1 MDEQSVMVMAEEI
14 LAVAALIGAL
24 ASMPIFLEFM
34 FDRSKRR
41 GRIALSLEELD
52 VDEIHTVLAGCDG
65 LLNDIADLIDRARHP
80 DAYKDLRVGNE
91 ILIIGPA
98 SMGKKTLAKRIAIDA
113 QMDRLLIVHNPR
125 NVDAL
130 AKAKHIVQK
139 SGHDKV
145 MLLLPRL
152 DLIEPKEDEELLT
165 ELDAL
170 IETATSR
177 ANILVIGTA
186 INYVPGSELDNL
198 FGIALAMPGTIIE
211 PVPSGPSRSK
221 EVTQM
226 LEAVIA
232 LYLNKAKQQGD
243 QLQGMSEDDFTA
255 RVLAAATNPAQIE
268 DIVALCQTAALYRQR
283 SKQTSARIITP
294 QILETVIQRA
304 IITENKSIV
313 ATNAIPTRS
322 TE

>member
-1 MDEQSVMVMAEEI
+1 MDEQSVMVLAEEI

-24 ASMPIFLEFM
+24 ASMPIFLDFM

-52 VDEIHTVLAGCDG
+52 VADIHTVLAGCDD
-65 LLNDIADLIDRARHP
+65 LLRGIADLIDRARHP
-80 DAYKDLRVGNE
+80 DVYRDLRVGNE

-98 SMGKKTLAKRIAIDA
+98 SIGKKTLAKRIAVDA

-125 NVDAL
+125 NADAL
-130 AKAKHIVQK
+130 AKAKQIIQR
-139 SGHDKV
+139 SGRDKV

-177 ANILVIGTA
+177 ANVLVVGTA
-186 INYVPGSELDNL
+186 TNYVPGNELDNL
-198 FGIALAMPGTIIE
+198 FGIALAMPGTSIE
-211 PVPSGPSRSK
+211 PAPDIPARRP
-221 EVTQM
+221 EVTRM

-232 LYLNKAKQQGD
+232 HYLRKALQQGD
-243 QLQGMSEDDFTA
+243 QLQGMTEEDFAA
-255 RVLAAATNPAQIE
+255 RVLAAVTNPAQIE

-283 SKQTSARIITP
+283 TKQTPARIITP
-294 QILETVIQRA
+294 EILETVIRRA
-304 IITENKSIV
+304 IITENKNLI
-313 ATNAIPTRS
+313 AR
-322 TE
+322 